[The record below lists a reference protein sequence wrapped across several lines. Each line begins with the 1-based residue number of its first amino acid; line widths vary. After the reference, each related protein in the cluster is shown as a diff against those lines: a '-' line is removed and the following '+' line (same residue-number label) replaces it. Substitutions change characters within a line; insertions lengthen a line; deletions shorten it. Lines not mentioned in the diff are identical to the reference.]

1 MAWKSP
7 VLFNHPFYINFKF
20 KIVLSYSRSK
30 VPNFNSILIFS
41 IHLQSNAMAVL
52 MVKIYCQ
59 ATMMSLVRRLTRLT
73 VFLLGK
79 PCSGSWRPKVDTAAF
94 SLSRMVPMTAQFRLW
109 IRTPL

>member
-1 MAWKSP
+1 M
-7 VLFNHPFYINFKF
+7 FNHPFYINFEF

-30 VPNFNSILIFS
+30 VPNLESILIFS
-41 IHLQSNAMAVL
+41 IHLHSINAMMAL
-52 MVKIYCQ
+52 MVSIYCQ
-59 ATMMSLVRRLTRLT
+59 ATMISLVRRLTRLT

>member
-1 MAWKSP
+1 M
-7 VLFNHPFYINFKF
+7 FNHPFYINFEF
-20 KIVLSYSRSK
+20 KIVLSHSRSK
-30 VPNFNSILIFS
+30 VPNFDSILIFS
-41 IHLQSNAMAVL
+41 IHLHSINAM
-52 MVKIYCQ
+52 MVNMYCQ

-94 SLSRMVPMTAQFRLW
+94 SLSRMVPMTAQLRLW